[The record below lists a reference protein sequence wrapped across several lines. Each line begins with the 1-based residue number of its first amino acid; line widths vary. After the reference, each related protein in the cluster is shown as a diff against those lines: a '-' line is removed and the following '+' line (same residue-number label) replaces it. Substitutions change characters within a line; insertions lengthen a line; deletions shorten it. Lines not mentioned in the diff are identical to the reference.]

1 MKETDSGVCICEFAI
16 HPLLAVTGCSAA
28 APFECEIVNG
38 GSRDLLQLQD
48 LCAAVVLSMSLSVV
62 VLLNVVE
69 EEEET
74 EEEMNWLPGGTM
86 CLSGEVHF
94 VLSGEEIR

>member
-16 HPLLAVTGCSAA
+16 HPLLPVTGCSAA

-62 VLLNVVE
+62 VLLDIVEVE
-69 EEEET
+69 E

>member
-1 MKETDSGVCICEFAI
+1 MECAFANSQSI
-16 HPLLAVTGCSAA
+16 HCCLLLVA

-48 LCAAVVLSMSLSVV
+48 LCTAVVLSMSLSVV